1 MERPLAAL
9 TGATGFLGR
18 HVAQALHEQGWR
30 LRVLARQQ
38 AVPAGLEALEPEVVA
53 GRLAD
58 AEALEALA
66 ADAQAVVHIAG
77 SIKAATPTEFLK
89 ANAGG
94 AAAMARAAARRAP
107 GARFL
112 LISSL
117 SAREPRLSPYAAS
130 KAAGEE
136 AVRGVFAADR
146 LTVVRPPAIYG
157 PGDRETLALFRAAEA
172 LPMLPLLGSP
182 EARLAL
188 IHVADAA
195 AQIAALA
202 ARPATGAVFAL
213 ADDRPDGY
221 GWRELAAAAAAA
233 VGRTAQTVPV
243 PAAILLGIGAAN
255 SLLGRL
261 GAPPQILSL
270 GKAREMLH
278 PDWSVRP
285 AELARDLP
293 PPRFGLSEGFA
304 DAVDW
309 YRKEGWLKGQA
320 MPRASPEA

>member
-1 MERPLAAL
+1 MQRPLAAL

-30 LRVLARQQ
+30 LRVLARGQ
-38 AVPAGLEALEPEVVA
+38 AVPDGLESLQPEVVA

-58 AEALEALA
+58 REALEALA
-66 ADAQAVVHIAG
+66 AGAQAVVHIAG
-77 SIKAATPTEFLK
+77 SIKAVTPRQFLT

-94 AAAMARAAARRAP
+94 AAATAQAMALRAP
-107 GARFL
+107 GACFL
-112 LISSL
+112 LVSSL

-130 KAAGEE
+130 KAAGEG
-136 AVRGVFAADR
+136 AVRGMLAPEQ
-146 LTVVRPPAIYG
+146 LTIVRPPAIYG
-157 PGDRETLALFRAAEA
+157 PGDRETLALFQAAEA
-172 LPMLPLLGSP
+172 LPLLPMIGGP

-202 ARPATGAVFAL
+202 AQPAQGAVFAIT
-213 ADDRPDGY
+213 DDRPQGY
-221 GWRELAAAAAAA
+221 GWRELAEAAADA
-233 VGRTAQTVPV
+233 VGRPLRTARI
-243 PAAILLGIGAAN
+243 PAAMLLGIGAAN

-278 PDWSVRP
+278 PDWSVSP
-285 AELARDLP
+285 EELARDLP
-293 PPRFGLSEGFA
+293 PPRFGIAKGFA

-309 YRKEGWLKGQA
+309 YRKHGWLKGHA
-320 MPRASPEA
+320 VPRASPEA